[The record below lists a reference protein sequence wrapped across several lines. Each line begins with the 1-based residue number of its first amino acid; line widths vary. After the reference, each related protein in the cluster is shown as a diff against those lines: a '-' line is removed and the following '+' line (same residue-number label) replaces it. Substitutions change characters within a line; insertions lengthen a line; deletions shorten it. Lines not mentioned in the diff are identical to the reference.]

1 MKKLGKKKKKG
12 LFERIC
18 EFQAKPLKI
27 LLREITKGAKEGLK
41 EKKKD
46 DE

>member
-1 MKKLGKKKKKG
+1 MNKKKKG
-12 LFERIC
+12 LFQRLC

-27 LLREITKGAKEGLK
+27 LAKEVTKGVKKGLK
-41 EKKKD
+41 EKEKE